1 MADQDQKQQSQSDPV
16 ARTEAGDQ
24 NEYGTSEV
32 DASYGSA
39 EQEIKDRNA
48 QTTSIHKD
56 QYPQIQEDA
65 SMQSKDRG
73 DKGDE
78 YGTSEVD
85 ASYGSAEQEIK
96 DRNAQTTSLHKD
108 QYPQI
113 QENPFVGGTEARGEA
128 GDAGT
133 SEKSV

>member
-24 NEYGTSEV
+24 NEYGTSQV

-48 QTTSIHKD
+48 QTTSI
-56 QYPQIQEDA
+56 
-65 SMQSKDRG
+65 
-73 DKGDE
+73 
-78 YGTSEVD
+78 
-85 ASYGSAEQEIK
+85 
-96 DRNAQTTSLHKD
+96 HKD